1 MKKVEKI
8 LKMEMEKVFQ
18 RYGYRIKEIDSGCFP
33 SKLLIF
39 NNYITLAGQ
48 PSVFSYMGKR
58 RSQKKEENYWILR
71 HTDFLIRVKG
81 EDFTEKKKENL
92 RKAYQNILRIEM
104 KEGFLRIPYTAKKYD
119 EKAVI
124 KSRYSE
130 REINY
135 SPFIVDIV
143 LPEEVTVEHLSEMY
157 EKFFEDEL
165 FSGKYHSF
173 MEVHFEEKIK
183 EKYQASRQITIGSLR
198 LDLSDGHAYLN
209 NADTG
214 LTRTEFSLLRLLAE
228 NQEKIFS
235 AKELYEAVWGSC
247 AGTDTSTVRRHIFN
261 LRTKIG
267 AEDTDEYDIVS
278 VYGKGYLFTCR

>member
-173 MEVHFEEKIK
+173 MEVHFEEK
-183 EKYQASRQITIGSLR
+183 
-198 LDLSDGHAYLN
+198 
-209 NADTG
+209 
-214 LTRTEFSLLRLLAE
+214 
-228 NQEKIFS
+228 
-235 AKELYEAVWGSC
+235 
-247 AGTDTSTVRRHIFN
+247 
-261 LRTKIG
+261 
-267 AEDTDEYDIVS
+267 
-278 VYGKGYLFTCR
+278 